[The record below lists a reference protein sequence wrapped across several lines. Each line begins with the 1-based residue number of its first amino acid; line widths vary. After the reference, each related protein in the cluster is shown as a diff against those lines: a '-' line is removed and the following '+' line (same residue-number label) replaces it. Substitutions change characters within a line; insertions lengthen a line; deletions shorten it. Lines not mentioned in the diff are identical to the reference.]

1 MRNNII
7 ANFNFVSRLKYVL
20 MISLMLSSS
29 VIARVTIE
37 PNNKEPYEILT
48 VIKKGI
54 Q

>member
-1 MRNNII
+1 MKNNTISNI
-7 ANFNFVSRLKYVL
+7 NFMNRLKYVL

-37 PNNKEPYEILT
+37 PNNEEPYEILT